1 MKKINTNDVN
11 VVYNEV
17 FRLMTRLCRDHDPL
31 AISGVMLAQALR
43 LYKTSL
49 PIDDFDLLLDEIM
62 ATIKNDIKPFDIPT
76 LNCYD

>member
-11 VVYNEV
+11 EVYNEV
-17 FRLMTRLCRDHDPL
+17 FRLMTRLCRDYDPL
-31 AISGVMLAQALR
+31 AVSGVMLAQALR

-62 ATIKNDIKPFDIPT
+62 ATIKNDIKPFDSPT
-76 LNCYD
+76 LN

>member
-17 FRLMTRLCRDHDPL
+17 FRLMTRLCRDYDPL
-31 AISGVMLAQALR
+31 AVSGVMLAQALR
-43 LYKTSL
+43 LYKTTL

-62 ATIKNDIKPFDIPT
+62 ATIKNDIKPFDTPT
-76 LNCYD
+76 LN

>member
-1 MKKINTNDVN
+1 MKKINTSDVN
-11 VVYNEV
+11 EVYSEV

-31 AISGVMLAQALR
+31 AVSGVMLAQALR

-62 ATIKNDIKPFDIPT
+62 ATVKDEIKPFDIPR
-76 LNCYD
+76 LN

>member
-17 FRLMTRLCRDHDPL
+17 FRLITRLCRNHDPL
-31 AISGVMLAQALR
+31 AVSGVMLAQALR

-76 LNCYD
+76 LN

>member
-1 MKKINTNDVN
+1 MKKINTSDVN
-11 VVYNEV
+11 TVYNEV

-62 ATIKNDIKPFDIPT
+62 ATIKNDIKPFDSPT
-76 LNCYD
+76 LN

>member
-1 MKKINTNDVN
+1 MKKINTSDVN
-11 VVYNEV
+11 AVYSEV

-31 AISGVMLAQALR
+31 AVSGVMLAQALR

-62 ATIKNDIKPFDIPT
+62 ATIKEDIKPFDTPT
-76 LNCYD
+76 LN